1 MPKPVLIYDGDCGF
15 CRKWMHWFQAHDPQ
29 KQMDYMARQS
39 PEREARYPQ
48 LNDAKYQ
55 GALQLILPG
64 GEIRSGEMATAT
76 ALTCLAD
83 IKYRW
88 LGKFIMLPGIR
99 QCAHIGYKIIAKN
112 RHRFSCKDGSC
123 KI

>member
-1 MPKPVLIYDGDCGF
+1 MPKPILIYDGDCGF
-15 CRKWMHWFQAHDPQ
+15 CRKWMRWFQAHDPQ

-55 GALQLILPG
+55 GALQLILPT

-76 ALTCLAD
+76 ALQFISGTHWHL
-83 IKYRW
+83 
-88 LGKFIMLPGIR
+88 LGKFVTLPGIR
-99 QCAHIGYKIIAKN
+99 QCAHIGYKLIAKN
-112 RHRFSCKDGSC
+112 RHRLGCDDGSC
-123 KI
+123 KL

>member
-1 MPKPVLIYDGDCGF
+1 MPKPVLIYDGDCSF
-15 CRKWMHWFQAHDPQ
+15 CRKWMRWFRAHDPEQ
-29 KQMDYMARQS
+29 QMEYLARQS
-39 PEREARYPQ
+39 PERESRYPQ

-55 GALQLILPG
+55 GALQLILAS

-83 IKYRW
+83 TKYRL

-112 RHRFSCKDGSC
+112 RHRFACKDDVC
-123 KI
+123 KF